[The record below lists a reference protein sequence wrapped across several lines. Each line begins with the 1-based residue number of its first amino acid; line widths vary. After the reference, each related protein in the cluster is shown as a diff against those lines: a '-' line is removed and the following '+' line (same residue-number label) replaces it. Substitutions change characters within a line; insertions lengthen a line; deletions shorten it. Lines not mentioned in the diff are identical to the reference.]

1 MGKLLAFGIVFL
13 CVAIAPP
20 AGAGDSPTDPELDE
34 IVVTATLRS
43 APAIDVPASVTLLDG
58 QTLRDAGRSNLE
70 DVLGLIPNLNW
81 AGDTSLP
88 RYFQLR
94 GIGELEQ
101 YQGAPNPSVGF
112 LIDDIDFSGLGT
124 AGTLYDIDQ
133 VDVLRG
139 PQPTRYGANALA
151 GLIYLRS
158 ALPTDTFYGR
168 VDLDG
173 GDYGTKSEGAVISGP
188 IDALASGF
196 RLAAQ
201 HHYTDGYYHN
211 LYLNRDDTNRQ
222 DEYTLRAKWLF
233 KPSDRLHVELTALQ
247 VNIDNGYDAY
257 AIDNSRN
264 TESDQP
270 GVDSQHSTGVS
281 LRTHYLPTDTL
292 GLTAIATYAKSVIKY
307 GYDGDWGNPRSW
319 APAAAVYQYSEIQ
332 NRERTTKSLELRLGT
347 ESAHGFG
354 WLAGLYG
361 NQLDESLNDLSLG
374 DYQPLGAPPDPANDQ
389 TNSVI
394 ASGYRAR
401 NVALF
406 GELDGEFAAD
416 LRWSVG
422 FRGERWSASYRGTTT
437 DFLGTNTGYTYA
449 AVTPTAIQSV
459 TPATLG
465 PANNLWGG
473 QGSLIYGLG
482 SGQSIYATL
491 VRGYKAGG
499 FNLSQGLLPG
509 QLSFNPETD
518 VNFEMGYKVDL
529 VDHRLKVNADV
540 FYVQRHDAQIKSSF
554 QSDPTNPDY
563 FVYYTGNAAS
573 GRNYGLEGDVEW
585 RATAQVT
592 LGADLGLLQ
601 THFENFVQR
610 FGGSDGL
617 GGSGGQG
624 ASSQAGG
631 GVTSVSVSRELAN
644 APHWQAAVNATYR
657 DPRGPFARLDVTGMG
672 GYYFDLPPNY
682 TTSKPYGL
690 FNAKIGWETPH
701 WSAYLSG
708 RNLLDKR
715 YPVRGFYFGDVPPNF
730 PSEVYLQLGDPRTWV
745 ASVTVN
751 FGGAPGGGYQELLK
765 GP

>member
-1 MGKLLAFGIVFL
+1 MDITTNLGLRPYLLGMALALSLSAFAL
-13 CVAIAPP
+13 P
-20 AGAGDSPTDPELDE
+20 AKAADSSDGSQLEE

-43 APAIDVPASVTLLDG
+43 APAIDVPASVTVLDQ
-58 QTLRDAGRSNLE
+58 QTLKDAGRANFE

-158 ALPTDTFYGR
+158 AEPTDTLYGR
-168 VDLDG
+168 ADLDG
-173 GDYGTKSEGAVISGP
+173 GDYGTHSEGTVISGP
-188 IDALASGF
+188 IAPLDSGF
-196 RLAAQ
+196 RLAVQ
-201 HHYTDGYYHN
+201 HYYSNGYYHN

-222 DEYTLRAKWLF
+222 DEYTYRAKWVYT
-233 KPSDRLHVELTALQ
+233 PSDRLRIELTALRAD
-247 VNIDNGYDAY
+247 IDNGYDAF

-281 LRTHYLPTDTL
+281 IRAHYLASDSI
-292 GLTAIATYAKSVIKY
+292 GFTAIAAYAKSIIKY
-307 GYDGDWGNPRSW
+307 SYDGDWGNPVLW
-319 APAAAVYQYSEIQ
+319 APVASVYQYSEIQ
-332 NRERTTKSLELRLGT
+332 DRDRTTRTLELRLGT
-347 ESAHGFG
+347 ESNQGFG
-354 WLAGLYG
+354 WLTGFYG
-361 NQLDESLNDLSLG
+361 NQLDESLADLSLG
-374 DYQPLGAPPDPANDQ
+374 DYQPLGAPPDAADDQ
-389 TNSVI
+389 SDDVI
-394 ASGYRAR
+394 NSGYRAR

-406 GELDGEFAAD
+406 GELDGDLAPG

-422 FRGERWSASYRGTTT
+422 LRGERWSASYQGTTT
-437 DFLGTNTGYTYA
+437 DFLGTNIGYTNA
-449 AVTPTAIQSV
+449 TVLPTAIESV
-459 TPATLG
+459 TPATLN
-465 PANNLWGG
+465 PANDLWGG
-473 QGSLIYGLG
+473 HASLTYKLDP
-482 SGQSIYATL
+482 GQSIYATF

-499 FNLSQGLLPG
+499 FNLSQGLLPN

-518 VNFEMGYKVDL
+518 VNVEMGYKADL
-529 VDHRLKVNADV
+529 LDHRLTVDADI
-540 FYVQRHDAQIKSSF
+540 FYLYRHDAQIKTSF
-554 QSDPTNPDY
+554 QSDPTNPDD

-573 GRNYGLEGDVEW
+573 GHNYGLESDIEW
-585 RATAQVT
+585 RAADRVT

-601 THFENFVQR
+601 TYFEDFVQ
-610 FGGSDGL
+610 
-617 GGSGGQG
+617 QG
-624 ASSQAGG
+624 ASGATT
-631 GVTSVSVSRELAN
+631 VAVSRELPN

-657 DPRGPFARLDVTGMG
+657 DPRGPFARIDATGMG
-672 GYYFDLPPNY
+672 GYYFDLPPNF

-690 FNAKIGWETPH
+690 LHGKIGWETAR

-708 RNLLDKR
+708 RNLLNKR

-730 PSEVYLQLGDPRTWV
+730 PNEVYIQLGDPRTWV

-751 FGGAPGGGYQELLK
+751 FGGP
-765 GP
+765 PR

>member
-1 MGKLLAFGIVFL
+1 MGKLSSLGIVFIA
-13 CVAIAPP
+13 VASAAP
-20 AGAGDSPTDPELDE
+20 AGAGDASTDPELEE
-34 IVVTATLRS
+34 ILVTATLRS
-43 APAIDVPASVTLLDG
+43 APATQVPASVTVLSG
-58 QTLRDAGRSNLE
+58 QTLRDAGRANFE

-112 LIDDIDFSGLGT
+112 LIDDVDFSGLGT

-158 ALPTDTFYGR
+158 APPTDTFYSR

-173 GDYGTKSEGAVISGP
+173 GDYGTKSQGAVLSGP
-188 IDALASGF
+188 IDALDSGF

-201 HHYTDGYYHN
+201 HYYSDGYYHN
-211 LYLNRDDTNRQ
+211 LYLNRNDTNRQ
-222 DEYTLRAKWLF
+222 DEYTFRAKWLF
-233 KPSDRLHVELTALQ
+233 KPSDRLHIELTALQ

-264 TESDQP
+264 TEADQP

-281 LRTHYLPTDTL
+281 IRSHYLPRDNL
-292 GLTAIATYAKSVIKY
+292 GFTAVATYAKSVIKY
-307 GYDGDWGNPRSW
+307 SYDGDWGNPLLW
-319 APAAAVYQYSEIQ
+319 APDAAVYQYSEIQ
-332 NRERTTKSLELRLGT
+332 NRERTTKSLEFRLGT

-354 WLAGLYG
+354 WLTGLYG
-361 NQLDESLNDLSLG
+361 NQLDEMLNDLSLG
-374 DYQPLGAPPDPANDQ
+374 DYQPLGTPPDPLNDQ
-389 TNSVI
+389 SNSVI
-394 ASGYRAR
+394 ESGYRAR

-406 GELDGEFAAD
+406 AELDGDLAAD
-416 LRWSVG
+416 LRWSLG
-422 FRGERWSASYRGTTT
+422 LRGERWSASYHGTTT
-437 DFLGTNTGYTYA
+437 GFLGTNTGYTNA
-449 AVTPTAIQSV
+449 AVTPTSILSV
-459 TPATLG
+459 TAASLRPS
-465 PANNLWGG
+465 NDLWGG
-473 QGSLIYGLG
+473 HGSLIYRLG
-482 SGQSIYATL
+482 SGQSLYATI

-499 FNLSQGLLPG
+499 FNLSQGLLPS
-509 QLSFNPETD
+509 QLAFNPETD
-518 VNFEMGYKVDL
+518 VNLETGYKADL
-529 VDHRLKVNADV
+529 LDHRLRVNADV
-540 FYVQRHDAQIKSSF
+540 FYLNRHDAQIKSSF

-563 FVYYTGNAAS
+563 FVYYTGNAAN
-573 GRNYGLEGDVEW
+573 GRNYGLESDAEW
-585 RATAQVT
+585 RATARVT

-601 THFENFVQR
+601 THFENFIQQQ
-610 FGGSDGL
+610 
-617 GGSGGQG
+617 GGSGAVGSG
-624 ASSQAGG
+624 TA
-631 GVTSVSVSRELAN
+631 SVSVSRELAN

-657 DPRGPFARLDVTGMG
+657 DPRGPFARMDVTGMG
-672 GYYFDLPPNY
+672 GFYFDLPPNN
-682 TTSKPYGL
+682 TTSRPYGL
-690 FNAKIGWETPH
+690 VNAKIGWETRR

-730 PSEVYLQLGDPRTWV
+730 PNEVYIQLGSPRTWV

-751 FGGAPGGGYQELLK
+751 FGGAP
-765 GP
+765 P